1 MNFFKAL
8 IGTCKG
14 TKVFVDL
21 LSQSLSK
28 ALLHLLLLALFCSF
42 FITLCTYY
50 TNSQEIDDIF
60 SKFGK
65 LQVGKKGITAEKI
78 NETRSFLIND
88 SEYRIS
94 YLPAI
99 NRGKL
104 PEIDADNVAT
114 GFLWTPTMFA
124 SWVKSGTDSFILM
137 PFVYRSDMQL
147 SSVNVERDSV
157 LNYIKR
163 NTSTDGKLFY
173 NTQYSFWNTI
183 RNYFKSNS
191 TKISNAQELSLDTIK
206 DYCKISLTSIIFSKS
221 LGGILFQVLLFVM
234 MFSFILNLS
243 NKNTGAP
250 VLLYKTRYIIGLY
263 TSFPPLLIA
272 TMFRAFELPFLSFNS
287 IYVLCFSIYLIVVFT
302 HLQLRL
308 NSGDPNKT
316 EQSNI

>member
-42 FITLCTYY
+42 FITLCTYF
-50 TNSQEIDDIF
+50 TNSEEINDIF
-60 SKFGK
+60 SRFGK
-65 LQVGKKGITAEKI
+65 LQTGEKGITAEKI
-78 NETRSFLIND
+78 KETRSFSVDND
-88 SEYRIS
+88 EARITYIPDIS
-94 YLPAI
+94 KE
-99 NRGKL
+99 KL
-104 PEIDADNVAT
+104 PEIDADGVNA
-114 GFLWTPTMFA
+114 GFLWTPAMLA
-124 SWVKSGTDSFILM
+124 SWMKSGPDSFILM
-137 PFVYRSDMQL
+137 PFAYRSDMQI
-147 SSVNVERDSV
+147 SVVNVERTSV

-163 NTSTDGKLFY
+163 NTSADGKLFC
-173 NTQYSFWNTI
+173 NDP
-183 RNYFKSNS
+183 
-191 TKISNAQELSLDTIK
+191 ELSWDTIK
-206 DYCKISLTSIIFSKS
+206 SYCKSKLTKMIFFKSLTS
-221 LGGILFQVLLFVM
+221 ILFQVLLFVM

-243 NKNTGAP
+243 SKNTGSP
-250 VLLYKTRYIIGLY
+250 VLKYKTRYIIGLY

-287 IYVLCFSIYLIVVFT
+287 IYVLSFSVYLIVVFT

-316 EQSNI
+316 EQ